1 MKTMDGTDRRKHI
14 AEALGTAGAPISAAT
29 FAGKLGVSRQAVV
42 GDIALLRAEGHGI
55 ISTARGY
62 IMQTALS
69 GKYVGTV
76 ACNHQPSLTRKELET
91 IVAAGGT
98 VDNVIVTHEH
108 YGDLTGQLNI
118 STQADVDYFME
129 QIKNRNEHLLS
140 ELTDGVHLHTI
151 TCADRAT
158 YDGIMESL
166 ARIGVLYTPLD

>member
-1 MKTMDGTDRRKHI
+1 MKTLNGTNRRKHI
-14 AEALGTAGAPISAAT
+14 AEELGSAGIPISAAS
-29 FAGKLGVSRQAVV
+29 FAKKFGVSRQAIV
-42 GDIALLRAEGHGI
+42 GDVALLRAEGHDI

-69 GKYVGTV
+69 GKYVGTI
-76 ACNHQPSLTRKELET
+76 ACKHKLSLTRKELET

-118 STQADVDYFME
+118 SSQADVDYFMA
-129 QIKNRNEHLLS
+129 QIENRNEHLLS

-151 TCADRAT
+151 TCDGRAAYET
-158 YDGIMESL
+158 ILERL
-166 ARIGVLYTPLD
+166 AEINVLYSPLD